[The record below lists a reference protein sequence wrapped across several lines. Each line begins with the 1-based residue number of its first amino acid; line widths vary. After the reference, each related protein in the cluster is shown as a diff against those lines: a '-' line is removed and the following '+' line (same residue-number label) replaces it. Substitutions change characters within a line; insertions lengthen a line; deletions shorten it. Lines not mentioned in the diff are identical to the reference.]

1 MEKNNTVR
9 KSKISTKKIAI
20 VGMLSAITVILGMTP
35 LGFIPLGVF
44 NVTII
49 HIPVII
55 AAILE
60 GPVVAGFVGLMFGLT
75 SLFKHLT
82 APGPISFLFW
92 NPLISVFPRVMIGIG
107 SYYFY
112 KGFIKLFN
120 KEKTAYF
127 LTGIVGTLIN
137 TTLVL
142 GLAYIFY
149 AQSLVEKLS
158 LPNGAGAFLL
168 GIATA
173 NGVPEMLFSAVV
185 TMAVVTAV
193 KKFKN

>member
-1 MEKNNTVR
+1 M
-9 KSKISTKKIAI
+9 
-20 VGMLSAITVILGMTP
+20 
-35 LGFIPLGVF
+35 GVF

-55 AAILE
+55 AAIIE
-60 GPVVAGFVGLMFGLT
+60 GPIVGGLVGLIFGIT
-75 SLFKHLT
+75 SLVKHLT
-82 APGPISFLFW
+82 APAPISFIFW
-92 NPLISVFPRVMIGIG
+92 NPIISVLPRVMIGVG

-112 KGFIKLFN
+112 KTFIDFFD

-142 GLAYIFY
+142 GFAYILY

-158 LPNGAGAFLL
+158 LPNGAGTFLL

-173 NGVPEMLFSAVV
+173 NGIPEMIFSAIV
-185 TMAVVTAV
+185 TVAVVSAL
-193 KKFKN
+193 KKIKK